1 MHDLTLVRHGQ
12 AQTGAK
18 TEASYDSLSELGHQ
32 QARWLGEHIQ
42 ASHGYDHLI
51 SGSLNRQVQTARG
64 LGLNTPHSVDDRL
77 NEMDYFG
84 LAASL
89 EARAGVPWPTNET
102 EFVTHVPQLLAAWR
116 NGDIEDGL
124 ESYADFCGRIS
135 SALDDAAKLEGR
147 VLMVTSAG
155 VIATLTTLSLGLDV
169 FAKTRIFANVAHTS
183 VHRYSVRAD
192 GLHLTQYCA
201 TPHFDHAERLAMKTY
216 I

>member
-1 MHDLTLVRHGQ
+1 MHDLTLIRHGQ

-18 TEASYDSLSELGHQ
+18 TEASYDSLSDLGQQ
-32 QARWLGEHIQ
+32 QARWLGEHIKG
-42 ASHGYDHLI
+42 SHGYDHLI
-51 SGSLNRQVQTARG
+51 SGSLNRQQQTARG
-64 LGLNTPHSVDDRL
+64 LGLEAAHNIDDRL

-89 EARAGVPWPTNET
+89 EARARVPWPTSEA
-102 EFVTHVPQLLAAWR
+102 EFNQHVPQLLTAWR

-124 ESYADFCGRIS
+124 ESYDDFCGRITA
-135 SALDDAAKLEGR
+135 ALDDAAKLEGR
-147 VLMVTSAG
+147 VILVTSAG

-192 GLHLTQYCA
+192 GLHLTQFGG
-201 TPHFDHAERLAMKTY
+201 TPHFDHAERMAMKTY

>member
-18 TEASYDSLSELGHQ
+18 TEASYDNLSELGQQ
-32 QARWLGEHIQ
+32 QARWLGAHIQ
-42 ASHGYDHLI
+42 ASHGYEHLI
-51 SGSLNRQVQTARG
+51 SGSLNRQVQTAQG
-64 LGLNTPHSVDDRL
+64 LGLEAPHNVDARL

-89 EARAGVPWPTNET
+89 EARAGVPWPSNEA
-102 EFVTHVPQLLAAWR
+102 EFMTHVPQLLTAWR
-116 NGDIEDGL
+116 DGDIEDGL
-124 ESYADFCGRIS
+124 ESYDDFCGRIT
-135 SALDDAAKLEGR
+135 SALEDAAKLEGR

-169 FAKTRIFANVAHTS
+169 FAKARIFANVAHTS

-192 GLHLTQYCA
+192 GLHLTQFAA
-201 TPHFDHAERLAMKTY
+201 TPHFDHADRMAMKTY